1 MTGRLAALGAVTGS
15 VPVSHIRERPGQP
28 GPEMRRLAEEI
39 ISAQGREIAFMTEW
53 LAKTAK

>member
-1 MTGRLAALGAVTGS
+1 MSRDRCRSLTF
-15 VPVSHIRERPGQP
+15 ERDRANQD
-28 GPEMRRLAEEI
+28 PEMRRLAEEI

>member
-1 MTGRLAALGAVTGS
+1 
-15 VPVSHIRERPGQP
+15 
-28 GPEMRRLAEEI
+28 MRRLAEEI